1 MKAARKRR
9 GMKPEKVYTV
19 SEITQLIKYELESN
33 FSLVWIEGEISDF
46 RRAHSG
52 HVYMKLKDDKSQLSA
67 VIWRSS
73 AQRIPFDL
81 ENGLLVVCKGRISV
95 YEPRGEYQ
103 VIVDVI
109 EPKGKGAL
117 QLAFEQLKEKLN
129 KEGLFD
135 PKIKKKLP
143 LLPKKVGVVT
153 SPRGAAIIDIIRTL
167 ERRFASLHIL
177 IYPAKVQGEGAAAEI
192 EEGIDCLSQYPDID
206 VIIVG
211 RGGGSM
217 EDLWAF
223 NEERV
228 ARAIYRCPIPVIS
241 AVGHEI
247 DFTISDFVADY
258 RASTPSVAAEMVI
271 EKEQS
276 FLEWITNFE
285 DRIHHHLSYH
295 LQEQK
300 NRVLDLVHHHVF
312 QNFKLRLFTLAQRVD
327 ELESRSV
334 DTIKTMRH
342 RMVQSRSRAII
353 LEEKTIGLIKSL
365 IQNWKAL
372 WERLSVELDSLS
384 PLNVL
389 KKGYT
394 LCWKDGGQILVRT
407 IDDVKEEDEMCV
419 TFSKGEFS
427 CLVQGVDREKPIE
440 SRFVD
445 PVKTNR

>member
-1 MKAARKRR
+1 
-9 GMKPEKVYTV
+9 MKPDKVYTV
-19 SEITQLIKYELESN
+19 SEITQLIKHELESN

-46 RRAHSG
+46 RRAQSG
-52 HVYMKLKDDKSQLSA
+52 HVYMKLKDDKCQLSA

-103 VIVDVI
+103 IIVDII

-135 PKIKKKLP
+135 PQIKKKLP
-143 LLPKKVGVVT
+143 LLPKRVGVVT

-167 ERRFASLHIL
+167 ERRFARLHVV
-177 IYPAKVQGEGAAAEI
+177 IYPSKVQGEGAAAEI
-192 EEGIDCLSQYPDID
+192 EEGIDYLSQYPGID

-217 EDLWAF
+217 EDLWVF

-228 ARAIYRCPIPVIS
+228 ARAIFRCPIPVIS

-247 DFTISDFVADY
+247 DFTISDFVADH
-258 RASTPSVAAEMVI
+258 RASTPSVAAEMVV

-276 FLEWITNFE
+276 FLEWISNYE
-285 DRIHHHLSYH
+285 DRIHHRLSYH

-300 NRVLDLVHHHVF
+300 NRVLDLVHHQVF
-312 QNFKLRLFTLAQRVD
+312 QNFKLRVFSLAQRVD
-327 ELESRSV
+327 ELEVRSIGS
-334 DTIKTMRH
+334 IKSMRH
-342 RMVQSRSRAII
+342 HLVENSSRTVI
-353 LEEKTIGLIKSL
+353 LEEKMTSLIKRM

-372 WERLSVELDSLS
+372 WERLSVELDGLS

-389 KKGYT
+389 KKGYA
-394 LCWKDGGQILVRT
+394 LCWKEGGQVLVRA
-407 IDDVKEEDEMCV
+407 IDEVKEQDEMCV
-419 TFSKGEFS
+419 TFSKGEFT
-427 CLVQGVDREKPIE
+427 CLVQSVDSEKPIE
-440 SRFVD
+440 SRFANT
-445 PVKTNR
+445 VKTSR

>member
-1 MKAARKRR
+1 MRVLGEMEAMKA
-9 GMKPEKVYTV
+9 EKVYTV
-19 SEITQLIKYELESN
+19 SEITRLIKHELESN
-33 FSLVWIEGEISDF
+33 FALVWVEGEISDF
-46 RRAHSG
+46 RPAHSG

-73 AQRIPFDL
+73 AQRVPFEL

-103 VIVDVI
+103 IIIDVI

-117 QLAFEQLKEKLN
+117 QLAFEQLKEKLK

-135 PKIKKKLP
+135 PQIKKKLP

-167 ERRFASLHIL
+167 ERRFTKLHVV

-192 EEGIDCLSQYPDID
+192 EEGIDCLSHYPGID

-217 EDLWAF
+217 EDLWPF

-228 ARAIYRCPIPVIS
+228 ARAIFRCPVPVIS

-276 FLEWITNFE
+276 FQERISNFE
-285 DRIHHHLSYH
+285 DRIRHYLSYH

-300 NRVLDLVHHHVF
+300 NRVLDLIHHRVF
-312 QNFKLRLFTLAQRVD
+312 QNFKLRLFNLEQRVD
-327 ELESRSV
+327 ELEARSV

-342 RMVQSRSRAII
+342 RLVESSSRTVL
-353 LEEKTIGLIKSL
+353 LEEKIAGLIKSM
-365 IQNWKAL
+365 IQNRKAL

-384 PLNVL
+384 PLNIL

-394 LCWKDGGQILVRT
+394 LCWKDGGRVLVRA
-407 IDDVKEEDEMCV
+407 IDEVKGKDEISV
-419 TFSKGEFS
+419 TFAKGEFS
-427 CLVQGVDREKPIE
+427 AVVQSVDREKSVE
-440 SRFVD
+440 SRYSELG
-445 PVKTNR
+445 KTSR

>member
-1 MKAARKRR
+1 
-9 GMKPEKVYTV
+9 MKPDRVYTV

-33 FSLVWIEGEISDF
+33 FALVWIEGEISDF

-73 AQRIPFDL
+73 ARRIPFEM

-95 YEPRGEYQ
+95 YEARGEYQ
-103 VIVDVI
+103 IIVDVI

-117 QLAFEQLKEKLN
+117 QLAFEQLKERLN

-135 PKIKKKLP
+135 PRIKKKLP

-153 SPRGAAIIDIIRTL
+153 SPRGAAIVDIIRTL
-167 ERRFASLHIL
+167 ERRFAKLHVV
-177 IYPAKVQGEGAAAEI
+177 IYPAKVQGEGATAEI
-192 EEGIDCLSQYPDID
+192 EEGIDYLSHYPGID

-228 ARAIYRCPIPVIS
+228 ARAIFRCPIPVIS

-276 FLEWITNFE
+276 FQEWISNFE
-285 DRIHHHLSYH
+285 DRIRHHLSYH

-300 NRVLDLVHHHVF
+300 NRVLDLVHHRVF
-312 QNFKLRLFTLAQRVD
+312 QNFKLQLFGLAQRVD
-327 ELESRSV
+327 ELEALSV
-334 DTIKTMRH
+334 DAIKNLRH
-342 RMVQSRSRAII
+342 RLRESQSRGVL
-353 LEEKTIGLIKSL
+353 LEEKITSL
-365 IQNWKAL
+365 TRGMIQGWKAL

-389 KKGYT
+389 QKGYT
-394 LCWKDGGQILVRT
+394 LCWKNGGQVLVRT
-407 IDDVKEEDEMCV
+407 IDDVEDNQEICV
-419 TFSKGEFS
+419 TFSRGEFS

-445 PVKTNR
+445 PVKTNRK

>member
-1 MKAARKRR
+1 M
-9 GMKPEKVYTV
+9 T
-19 SEITQLIKYELESN
+19 
-33 FSLVWIEGEISDF
+33 
-46 RRAHSG
+46 
-52 HVYMKLKDDKSQLSA
+52 LKDEKSQLSA

-73 AQRIPFDL
+73 AQKIPFDL

-103 VIVDVI
+103 IIVDVI

-135 PKIKKKLP
+135 PQIKKKLP

-167 ERRFASLHIL
+167 ERRFARLHVV

-192 EEGIDCLSQYPDID
+192 EEGIDYLSQYPGID

-223 NEERV
+223 NEESV
-228 ARAIYRCPIPVIS
+228 ARAIFRCPIPVIS

-276 FLEWITNFE
+276 FQEWISNFE

-300 NRVLDLVHHHVF
+300 NRVLDLVHHQVF
-312 QNFKLRLFTLAQRVD
+312 QNFKLKLFSLAQRVD
-327 ELESRSV
+327 ELEARSV
-334 DTIKTMRH
+334 DTIKNMRH
-342 RMVQSRSRAII
+342 RIVESSSRAII
-353 LEEKTIGLIKSL
+353 MEEKMTSLIKSM
-365 IQNWKAL
+365 IQNLKAL

-394 LCWKDGGQILVRT
+394 LCWKDERSGSRPHHRRGEGRGR
-407 IDDVKEEDEMCV
+407 DVV
-419 TFSKGEFS
+419 
-427 CLVQGVDREKPIE
+427 
-440 SRFVD
+440 
-445 PVKTNR
+445 

>member
-1 MKAARKRR
+1 
-9 GMKPEKVYTV
+9 MKPDKVYTV
-19 SEITQLIKYELESN
+19 SEITQLIKYELESG
-33 FSLVWIEGEISDF
+33 FSLIWIEGEISDF

-52 HVYMKLKDDKSQLSA
+52 HVYMKLKDDRSQISA

-73 AQRIPFDL
+73 AQKIPFDL
-81 ENGLLVVCKGRISV
+81 ENGLLVICKGRISV

-103 VIVDVI
+103 IIVDVI

-117 QLAFEQLKEKLN
+117 QLAFEQLKEKLS
-129 KEGLFD
+129 KEGLFN
-135 PKIKKKLP
+135 PQIKKKLP

-167 ERRFASLHIL
+167 ERRFARVHIL

-192 EEGIDCLSQYPDID
+192 EEGIDYLSQYPGID

-228 ARAIYRCPIPVIS
+228 ARAIFRCPVPIIS

-276 FLEWITNFE
+276 FLEWISNFE
-285 DRIHHHLSYH
+285 DRIHHHLSYL

-300 NRVLDLVHHHVF
+300 NRVLDLVHHQVF
-312 QNFKLRLFTLAQRVD
+312 QNFKLRLFSLAQRVD
-327 ELESRSV
+327 ELEARSV
-334 DTIKTMRH
+334 DNIKSMRH
-342 RMVQSRSRAII
+342 RIVESGSRAII
-353 LEEKTIGLIKSL
+353 LEEKMASLIKSL
-365 IQNWKAL
+365 ILNWKAI

-394 LCWKDGGQILVRT
+394 LCWKDGGQELVRT
-407 IDDVKEEDEMCV
+407 IDEVKEKEEMCV

-427 CLVQGVDREKPIE
+427 CLVKGVDREKPIE
-440 SRFVD
+440 SRFSN
-445 PVKTNR
+445 PVKTSR

>member
-1 MKAARKRR
+1 
-9 GMKPEKVYTV
+9 MKPDKAYTV
-19 SEITQLIKYELESN
+19 SEITQLIKNELESN

-73 AQRIPFDL
+73 AQKIPFDL

-95 YEPRGEYQ
+95 YESRGEYQ
-103 VIVDVI
+103 IIVDVI

-117 QLAFEQLKEKLN
+117 QLAFEQLKERLN

-135 PKIKKKLP
+135 PQIKKKLP
-143 LLPKKVGVVT
+143 LLPKKLGVVT
-153 SPRGAAIIDIIRTL
+153 SPRGAAIIDIISTL
-167 ERRFASLHIL
+167 ERRFARLHIV

-192 EEGIDCLSQYPDID
+192 EEGIDYLSQYPGID

-228 ARAIYRCPIPVIS
+228 ARAIFRCQIPVIS

-258 RASTPSVAAEMVI
+258 RASTPSVAAETVI

-276 FLEWITNFE
+276 FQEWISNFE
-285 DRIHHHLSYH
+285 DRIHHHLSYY

-300 NRVLDLVHHHVF
+300 NSVLNLVHHQVF
-312 QNFKLRLFTLAQRVD
+312 QNFKLKLFGLAQRVD
-327 ELESRSV
+327 ELEARSV
-334 DTIKTMRH
+334 DTIKNMRH
-342 RMVQSRSRAII
+342 QVVESRSRTII
-353 LEEKTIGLIKSL
+353 LEEKMASLIKAM
-365 IQNWKAL
+365 IQHWKAL

-394 LCWKDGGQILVRT
+394 LCWKNKGQVLVRT
-407 IDDVKEEDEMCV
+407 IDDVNDEEEMSV

-427 CLVQGVDREKPIE
+427 CLVQGVDREKSIE
-440 SRFVD
+440 SRLANS
-445 PVKTNR
+445 VKTNR